1 MRYTFL
7 SSLRWAVV
15 LLLLVPVHTALAQ
28 DDHSSDDKYADG
40 NPDAIGHSAD
50 GHYWDLTPMGKI
62 ELPRIFLVRDASGRM
77 GLEFYGSSHAAMET
91 GNYTLVKEDGS
102 LMSAAE
108 AEASIAPHSYLY
120 YQMVP
125 HTGEMVIDFSI
136 TRQLLFVFF
145 VSILVIIMGMRLA
158 SKYKKGVGRTEA
170 PKGPWQNMLEV
181 IIIFVRDEVAKPTI
195 GPKYRKYLPYMLSL
209 FFFILLGNLLGLVPF
224 GVTATSHIMVTGTLA
239 FLTFII
245 TQFSGTKD
253 YWMHILWPPNVPVP
267 IKFILIPVEIL
278 GIFTKPIALA
288 FRLFGNMISGH
299 LVLVSILG
307 LIFIFA
313 AKIGSGAGFAAVALS
328 IPLAIFMYGLKLI
341 VSFIQ
346 AYIFVMLTGVFI
358 GVALEEHDHA
368 HDHEH
373 GHAHG

>member
-1 MRYTFL
+1 MR
-7 SSLRWAVV
+7 WMAA
-15 LLLLVPVHTALAQ
+15 LLLVVLPLHTALAQ
-28 DDHSSDDKYADG
+28 DDYAKDDKYADG

-50 GHYWDLTPMGKI
+50 GNYWDLTPMGKV
-62 ELPRIFLVRDASGRM
+62 ELPRIFLVRDASGSL

-91 GNYTLVKEDGS
+91 GKYTLVKADGS

-108 AEASIAPHSYLY
+108 AEATIAPHKYLY

-125 HTGEMVIDFSI
+125 QQGELVIDFSI
-136 TRQLLFVFF
+136 TRQLMFVFI
-145 VSILVIIMGMRLA
+145 VAVLVIIMGLRLA
-158 SKYKKGVGRTEA
+158 SKYKRGIGRTEA

-181 IIIFVRDEVAKPTI
+181 IIIFMRDEVAKPTI
-195 GPKYRKYLPYMLSL
+195 GPKYRKYLPYLLSL

-239 FLTFII
+239 FLTFLI

-313 AKIGSGAGFAAVALS
+313 AKIGAGAGFGAVALS
-328 IPLAIFMYGLKLI
+328 IPLAIFMYALKLI

-373 GHAHG
+373 GHAHVEHA